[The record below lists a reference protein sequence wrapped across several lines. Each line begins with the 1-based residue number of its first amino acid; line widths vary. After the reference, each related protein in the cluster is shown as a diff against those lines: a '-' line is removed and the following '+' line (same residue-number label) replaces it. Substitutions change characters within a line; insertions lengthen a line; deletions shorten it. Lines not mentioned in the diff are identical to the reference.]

1 MGFEKV
7 LGQVLR
13 DIRIHSGLTRTELVE
28 TLHVSNLSKI
38 ENGQILPRI
47 DTLAAICGLLGVAL
61 SDVLLVVEARRSG
74 LDVEDQIRRSNKRLM
89 ALLDAGRLNPVAAD
103 DAIRGIRGHKADSTR
118 DAVLRLQ
125 GEGLSKEEIARKLG
139 AGLRTVQRYWKKD
152 E

>member
-28 TLHVSNLSKI
+28 TLHISNLSKI
-38 ENGQILPRI
+38 ENGHILPRI
-47 DTLAAICGLLGVAL
+47 DTLAALCGALGVAL

-74 LDVEDQIRRSNKRLM
+74 LDVQDQILRSNKRLM
-89 ALLDAGRLNPVAAD
+89 ALLNAGRLNPVAAD
-103 DAIRGIRGHKADSTR
+103 DAIRGIRGQKADSTR

-125 GEGLSKEEIARKLG
+125 GEGLSKEEVAKKLDV
-139 AGLRTVQRYWKKD
+139 GLRTVQRYWSSS
-152 E
+152 